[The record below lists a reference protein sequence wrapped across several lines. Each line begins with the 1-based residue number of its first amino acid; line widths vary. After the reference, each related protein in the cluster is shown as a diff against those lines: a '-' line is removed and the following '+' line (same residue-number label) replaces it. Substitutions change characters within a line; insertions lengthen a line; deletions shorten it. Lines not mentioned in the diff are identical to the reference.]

1 MKNISR
7 VSQHEML
14 CDSAVLLANVSLKAD
29 FIKNVISEILQMKAQ
44 GESISNEE
52 IRIFRARYVEFKDT
66 IDLIIGVE

>member
-52 IRIFRARYVEFKDT
+52 IRIFRARYDEFKDT
-66 IDLIIGVE
+66 IDLIIGIE